1 MVFHK
6 SFKELTKE
14 ELVEIFKL
22 RQTVFM
28 VEQEIIEVDIDDHDL
43 VCEHLFIKKDGK
55 IVSYARLIEEKEEL
69 YIGRVATLKAYRKRG
84 FSTEIIKYLQERHD
98 VLAVSSQDIRIDF
111 YKKLDF
117 KVVGRKYKDAGIWH
131 QKMVYI
137 K

>member
-1 MVFHK
+1 MVFEK
-6 SFKELTKE
+6 TFQALTKE

-28 VEQEIIEVDIDDHDL
+28 VEQKIMEVDIDDHDL
-43 VCEHLFIKKDGK
+43 NCMHLFIKKDAK

-69 YIGRVATLKAYRKRG
+69 YIGRVATLPAYRKRG
-84 FSTEIIKYLQERHD
+84 FSTEIIKYLQDRHD

>member
-1 MVFHK
+1 MVFQK
-6 SFKELTKE
+6 TFRELTKE

-28 VEQEIIEVDIDDHDL
+28 VEQKILEVDIDDYDL
-43 VCEHLFIKKDGK
+43 NCLHLFIKKDGH
-55 IVSYARLIEEKEEL
+55 IVSYARLIEVHDEL
-69 YIGRVATLKAYRKRG
+69 YIGRIATLPLYRKMG
-84 FSTEIIKYLQERHD
+84 FSSTIIKYLQERHE

-131 QKMVYI
+131 QKLVYI